1 MKMPVSINLSR
12 LLKPNWFWPVILTVS
27 VATTAAVFFAESRL
41 VFRPLLVLWFLLVCP
56 GMAIVR
62 IFDVQEPLLEWVLS
76 SALSISLAG
85 IITTIQIYTHNWSP
99 GTALWIL
106 ISITLAGVV
115 IQAML
120 NLRLI
125 AWPVSQA
132 SIPLGKDIH
141 K

>member
-1 MKMPVSINLSR
+1 M
-12 LLKPNWFWPVILTVS
+12 
-27 VATTAAVFFAESRL
+27 
-41 VFRPLLVLWFLLVCP
+41 LVLWFLLVCP

-99 GTALWIL
+99 AATLWIL
-106 ISITLAGVV
+106 IGITLAGVV

-132 SIPLGKDIH
+132 STPLDKDIY